1 MALAKAEQ
9 IHNVCQPNALITFRE
24 FLLDYGDEEIRELG
38 QKVIEKGLL
47 DIPKEAARE
56 AARQKLKRIE
66 AGERDLRF

>member
-1 MALAKAEQ
+1 ML
-9 IHNVCQPNALITFRE
+9 TFRE
-24 FLLDYGDEEIRELG
+24 FLLDYADDELKEMG

-56 AARQKLKRIE
+56 ATRQKLKRIE